1 MLVYCRKLS
10 AQCKNIRSCP
20 WDPVSRVQNPHKNIL
35 QKPFDANKRGFKIK
49 NVSIYSHPFFNKM
62 VCLIILSRMARI
74 HVENGKLHF
83 IIFTVCM
90 VNAMTVVSSAF
101 FIVCEF
107 YCICVCVCVC
117 CNVLNVRVHVKFAME
132 RPYLKRRP
140 SSPSPPSTYPHPV
153 PSLLLSTSFPPPHPP
168 STPPPSLTPR
178 RFRSTTSH
186 GNAAMGPQTH
196 FAKCGGGMWRLEL
209 DKKEKAAMKNMYMC
223 KAEGIRLL

>member
-1 MLVYCRKLS
+1 M
-10 AQCKNIRSCP
+10 
-20 WDPVSRVQNPHKNIL
+20 
-35 QKPFDANKRGFKIK
+35 
-49 NVSIYSHPFFNKM
+49 
-62 VCLIILSRMARI
+62 
-74 HVENGKLHF
+74 
-83 IIFTVCM
+83 
-90 VNAMTVVSSAF
+90 
-101 FIVCEF
+101 
-107 YCICVCVCVC
+107 CVC

-223 KAEGIRLL
+223 KAEGIRLLWFLGAKPTLQIILSFSPLRSWRTELLRPAGGLYIHYTLMSFAKISIKVF